1 MHEKHSP
8 MPVFYLNEA
17 LEFPPVEWS
26 EPDGLL
32 ALGGDL
38 SVERLKLAYQ
48 NGIFPWYDRKPI
60 MWWSPDPRFVLFPDE
75 LVVST
80 SMRKIL
86 ARRQFDLTL
95 NQAFGQV
102 IRHCATAKREGQQ
115 GTWIT
120 RDMEKAYI
128 QLHKEGWAVSAEAW
142 QADKLVGGLY
152 GIRLGKVF
160 CGESMFSLVPN
171 ASKAAFLAFVP
182 MLQAAG
188 VQLIDCQVHTTH
200 LESLGAKMISRKSY
214 LEFLR

>member
-1 MHEKHSP
+1 
-8 MPVFYLNEA
+8 MPVFYLNES

-38 SVERLKLAYQ
+38 SVERLKLAYR

-60 MWWSPDPRFVLFPDE
+60 MWWSPDPRFVLFPEE
-75 LVVST
+75 LIVST

-86 ARRQFDLTL
+86 SRKQFDLTL

-102 IRHCATAKREGQQ
+102 IRHCATTKREGQQ

-120 RDMEKAYI
+120 RDMEKAYV
-128 QLHKEGWAVSAEAW
+128 QLHEEGWAVSAEAW
-142 QADKLVGGLY
+142 QAGKLVGGLY
-152 GIRLGKVF
+152 GIRIGKVF

-171 ASKAAFLAFVP
+171 ASKAAFLNFVP
-182 MLQAAG
+182 MLQAEG
-188 VQLIDCQVHTTH
+188 VELIDCQVHTDH
-200 LESLGAKMISRKSY
+200 LASLGAKMISRKSY